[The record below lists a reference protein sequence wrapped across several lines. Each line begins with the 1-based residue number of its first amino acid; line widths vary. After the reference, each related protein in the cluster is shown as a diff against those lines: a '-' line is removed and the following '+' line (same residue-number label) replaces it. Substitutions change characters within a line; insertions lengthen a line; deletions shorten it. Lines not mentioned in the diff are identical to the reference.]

1 LHIVLEK
8 SFELR
13 PVTYVMSDIDSLN
26 ENDLMIRIYARH
38 VCWFLHF
45 VLKLFPNDSARR
57 DEVLQKFSEIAVEYR
72 QNMFDTDRLSRNL
85 RNNILQGSTRLNY
98 DNWLKTFE
106 ERAE

>member
-1 LHIVLEK
+1 
-8 SFELR
+8 
-13 PVTYVMSDIDSLN
+13 MSEIDSLN

-72 QNMFDTDRLSRNL
+72 QNMFDTDRLSRKL
-85 RNNILQGSTRLNY
+85 SKTFLQGCTLNH
-98 DNWLKTFE
+98 DSWLKTLE
-106 ERAE
+106 DRAE